1 MFEWHIWNVRRS
13 KVTGLGCFRAHRL
26 PLLLTTVTACGS
38 SSAMCVCVTED
49 LANYPATELV
59 TQKIDKKCKPGF
71 GLVFD
76 GSDFLIIAF
85 QTAVT
90 AVKRQQILCYHIS
103 QHVRAGICP

>member
-1 MFEWHIWNVRRS
+1 
-13 KVTGLGCFRAHRL
+13 
-26 PLLLTTVTACGS
+26 
-38 SSAMCVCVTED
+38 MCVCVTED

-90 AVKRQQILCYHIS
+90 AVKRQQILRYHIS

>member
-1 MFEWHIWNVRRS
+1 MDQVQ
-13 KVTGLGCFRAHRL
+13 L
-26 PLLLTTVTACGS
+26 
-38 SSAMCVCVTED
+38 CVCVTED
-49 LANYPATELV
+49 LANFPATEFA

-90 AVKRQQILCYHIS
+90 AVKRQQILRYHIS
-103 QHVRAGICP
+103 QHVKSWNLPLTFAKSFKCLEHYVHELCFLCTLQYMKCNDCSI